1 MNKSTIGHEKDG
13 NQSEKHSASIR
24 GEANQNFLDIDFAD
38 VERLESDIEARSCDV
53 EVEKP
58 RRIYGFALVLYEL
71 LSGGE
76 KPPKVLFDLGS
87 SAGAFVSLLTM
98 TLVKEK
104 DIGDSSSP
112 AEPKHRQCP
121 SGSLCQISHEYL
133 RLISVHGPLCWL
145 IFNMLDCVYGDM
157 SGNETYQC
165 IADVLY
171 DLQLMLDHPKYLR
184 GLNMETCPQLA
195 ELLAE
200 I

>member
-13 NQSEKHSASIR
+13 NQSEKHSASIC
-24 GEANQNFLDIDFAD
+24 GEANQNF
-38 VERLESDIEARSCDV
+38 
-53 EVEKP
+53 
-58 RRIYGFALVLYEL
+58 
-71 LSGGE
+71 
-76 KPPKVLFDLGS
+76 
-87 SAGAFVSLLTM
+87 AFVSLLTM